1 MIVKKFVED
10 MRKSLIDTEN
20 INNYDEIY
28 NYISKKAIR
37 YEPFK
42 GLSLDEINTI
52 VIRAIDSIKSDVSVL
67 KKYID
72 DDTISEIMVNGFD
85 KIFIEQNG
93 KIIETGDTFFD
104 TEELEEVIRRISG
117 KVHREVNELNPIV
130 DARLEDGSRVNAV
143 YKNIA
148 LGGPVLTIRKF
159 PQKNISMETLVCLGS
174 ITREASEFIKRLM
187 DAEYNFFI
195 SGGTSSGKTTFLN
208 AMAGLIQ
215 ADERVIVIEDSA
227 ELQITNLKNLVHME
241 CKNANTSGNGE
252 ISMDQLIKTS
262 LRMRPDRILIGE
274 IRDGK
279 ALLNM
284 LNGLNTG
291 HSGICTGHGNS
302 VKGMIKRMEAL
313 YMQESNFPIE
323 TIDSQIAEGI
333 DIIVHLSRRQ
343 DFSRKVMEISE
354 LYIDNKGR
362 INTNI
367 LFEYRGDK
375 LVKTDNK
382 LINTEKEEI
391 KYGKNIDQGGTT

>member
-1 MIVKKFVED
+1 MNVKEFVEYT
-10 MRKSLIDTEN
+10 RKSLIEAEN
-20 INNYDEIY
+20 INEYKDVY
-28 NYISKKAIR
+28 NYIVKKAIR
-37 YEPFK
+37 YDEFK
-42 GLSLDEINTI
+42 DLSLEQINAI
-52 VIRAIDSIKSDVSVL
+52 VIRTIDSIKSDVSVL
-67 KKYID
+67 KKYIE
-72 DDTISEIMVNGFD
+72 DDTISEIMVNGFNN
-85 KIFIEQNG
+85 IFIEQDG
-93 KIIETGDTFFD
+93 KIIETGESFFD

-148 LGGPVLTIRKF
+148 LGGPALTIRKF
-159 PQKNISMETLVCLGS
+159 PQKNISMDTLIKWQS
-174 ITREASEFIKRLM
+174 ITKEAVDFLKRLM

-208 AMAGLIQ
+208 AMARLISS
-215 ADERVIVIEDSA
+215 DERVIVIEDSA
-227 ELQITNLKNLVHME
+227 ELQINNLPNLVRME
-241 CKNANTSGNGE
+241 CKKANTSGAGE
-252 ISMDQLIKTS
+252 ISMDKLIKTS

-302 VKGMIKRMEAL
+302 VTGMIKRMEAL

-333 DIIVHLSRRQ
+333 DIIIHLSRRK

-354 LYIDNKGR
+354 LYINENGR
-362 INTNI
+362 IETNK
-367 LFEYRGDK
+367 LFEYKDGQ
-375 LVKTDNK
+375 LQNTGNQ
-382 LINTEKEEI
+382 LIHREKEEI
-391 KYGKNIDQGGTT
+391 KYE

>member
-1 MIVKKFVED
+1 MNVKEFVEYT
-10 MRKSLIDTEN
+10 RKSLIEAEN
-20 INNYDEIY
+20 INEYKDVY
-28 NYISKKAIR
+28 NYIVKKAIR
-37 YEPFK
+37 YDEFK
-42 GLSLDEINTI
+42 DLSLEQINAI
-52 VIRAIDSIKSDVSVL
+52 VIRTIDSIKSDVSVL
-67 KKYID
+67 KKYIE
-72 DDTISEIMVNGFD
+72 DDTISEIMVNGFNN
-85 KIFIEQNG
+85 IFIEQDG
-93 KIIETGDTFFD
+93 KIIETGESFFD

-148 LGGPVLTIRKF
+148 LGGPALTIRKF
-159 PQKNISMETLVCLGS
+159 PQKNISMDTLIKWQS
-174 ITREASEFIKRLM
+174 ITKEAVDFLKRLM

-208 AMAGLIQ
+208 AMARLISS
-215 ADERVIVIEDSA
+215 DERVIVIEDSA
-227 ELQITNLKNLVHME
+227 ELQINNLPNLVRME
-241 CKNANTSGNGE
+241 CKNANTSGAGE
-252 ISMDQLIKTS
+252 ISMDKLIKTS

-302 VKGMIKRMEAL
+302 VTGMIKRMEAL

-333 DIIVHLSRRQ
+333 DIIIHLSRRK

-354 LYIDNKGR
+354 LYINENGR
-362 INTNI
+362 IETNK
-367 LFEYRGDK
+367 LFEYKDGQ
-375 LVKTDNK
+375 LQNTGNQ
-382 LINTEKEEI
+382 LIHREKEEI
-391 KYGKNIDQGGTT
+391 KYE